1 MSPHRIAIILALAL
15 CFSGCGP
22 YLRAASTPPPTRTGD
37 HVVNLFDDDE
47 VKLSRGVAVAFDC
60 VDGFTGR
67 PCEASSITVADKSVA
82 RVYPGFLERGRDPW
96 GYELAPRTG
105 FVLAASAAGE
115 TTVSVSSETGTR
127 TVRIIVE

>member
-1 MSPHRIAIILALAL
+1 VSPHRIAIRVALAL
-15 CFSGCGP
+15 CLSGCGP

-67 PCEASSITVADKSVA
+67 PCEASSISVADKSIA
-82 RVYPGFLERGRDPW
+82 RVYPGFLERGSRPMGLRARPAHGVRVGGERGWRDD
-96 GYELAPRTG
+96 GLGLLGDRDTHGADR
-105 FVLAASAAGE
+105 
-115 TTVSVSSETGTR
+115 R
-127 TVRIIVE
+127 